1 MRNLNLQ
8 IQTEEPPNI
17 ETPLLLSNQQRQ
29 EEEDSNNNNDINNK
43 NKNEDGDGNANGE
56 SETEESEVEE
66 SLARLE
72 LFLTVLGFNQDSP
85 LSLVVSW
92 SVFAAVGVV
101 APLVALSMCGCSEC
115 LKYEIQNFEMVIVAF
130 QASLAAVSLLCL
142 SHNLRKYGLRR
153 FLFVDR
159 YSGQMHCFHRDYVA
173 QISGSLRL
181 VILWVLPC
189 FLLKTVREIIRISY
203 VQHGSWWLSLAI
215 FSALI
220 ISWTY
225 MSAISLTA
233 CILFHLVCNLQVI
246 HFDDYGKLLQRENDV
261 LVFLEEHIRLRY
273 HLSKISHRFRIYL
286 LLEFLVV
293 TASQVVTLLQVTGYR
308 EILTLINGGDFAVS
322 TLVQV
327 VGIIICLHAATRISH
342 RAQGIVSHASRW
354 HAMLTCT
361 SSDVSQLRSSAS
373 AGSLE
378 AANHLNSI
386 HVDFSESDLE
396 SLDYSGMS
404 MNTQWASYVSSH
416 HKRQAFVMY
425 LQTNPGG
432 ITIFGWTVDRSLVN
446 TIFFLELSLVTFVL
460 GQTLI

>member
-1 MRNLNLQ
+1 MTNLQ
-8 IQTEEPPNI
+8 IQTEEPPQSQ
-17 ETPLLLSNQQRQ
+17 TPLL
-29 EEEDSNNNNDINNK
+29 DGDNNENEN
-43 NKNEDGDGNANGE
+43 NKNEDCNGDGDGDGEGDGENGE
-56 SETEESEVEE
+56 ESQVEN
-66 SLARLE
+66 SLLRLE
-72 LFLTVLGFNQDSP
+72 WFLTALGFNQDS
-85 LSLVVSW
+85 LWSLVLSW
-92 SVFAAVGVV
+92 SVFAAVGVA
-101 APLVALSMCGCSEC
+101 APLVALSMCEC
-115 LKYEIQNFEMVIVAF
+115 PECQRYEIQNFEMVIVAF

-159 YSGQMHCFHRDYVA
+159 YSGEMHCFHRDYVA
-173 QISGSLRL
+173 QISGSMRL
-181 VILWVLPC
+181 LVLWVLPC

-215 FSALI
+215 FLALI

-225 MSAISLTA
+225 MSTISLSA

-246 HFDDYGKLLQRENDV
+246 HFDDYGKLLQRESDV
-261 LVFLEEHIRLRY
+261 LVFMEEHIRLRY
-273 HLSKISHRFRIYL
+273 QLSKISHRFRIYL

-293 TASQVVTLLQVTGYR
+293 TASQVVTLLQVTGYG
-308 EILTLINGGDFAVS
+308 EMLTFINGGDFAVS

-342 RAQGIVSHASRW
+342 RAQGIVSLASRW
-354 HAMLTCT
+354 HAMVTCT
-361 SSDVSQLRSSAS
+361 SSDASQLRSSAS
-373 AGSLE
+373 TGNLE
-378 AANHLNSI
+378 AANHLNTI
-386 HVDFSESDLE
+386 NVDYSESDLE
-396 SLDYSGMS
+396 SMDYAGMS
-404 MNTQWASYVSSH
+404 TNTQWASYMSSH

>member
-1 MRNLNLQ
+1 MTNLQ
-8 IQTEEPPNI
+8 IQTEEPPLSQ
-17 ETPLLLSNQQRQ
+17 TPLLTSNQGVENGDNNENTKQK
-29 EEEDSNNNNDINNK
+29 EDVNS
-43 NKNEDGDGNANGE
+43 DGDGDHDADE
-56 SETEESEVEE
+56 EESLVEE

-72 LFLTVLGFNQDSP
+72 RFLTVLGFNQDSAF
-85 LSLVVSW
+85 SLVASW

-101 APLVALSMCGCSEC
+101 APLVALSMCQCAEC
-115 LKYEIQNFEMVIVAF
+115 ERYEIQSFEMAIVAF
-130 QASLAAVSLLCL
+130 QATLAAASLLCL
-142 SHNLRKYGLRR
+142 SHNLRNYGLRR

-159 YSGQMHCFHRDYVA
+159 FYGQMHCFHRQYVA
-173 QISGSLRL
+173 QISGSMRL
-181 VILWVLPC
+181 LILWVLPC

-215 FSALI
+215 FMALI

-225 MSAISLTA
+225 MSTISLSA

-246 HFDDYGKLLQRENDV
+246 HFDDYGKLLHGASDV

-293 TASQVVTLLQVTGYR
+293 TASQVVTLLQVTRYG
-308 EILTLINGGDFAVS
+308 EKLSFINGGDFAVS

-342 RAQGIVSHASRW
+342 RAQGIVSLASRW

-361 SSDVSQLRSSAS
+361 ASDASLLRSSAS

-378 AANHLNSI
+378 AANHLNAI
-386 HVDFSESDLE
+386 HIDYSESDLE
-396 SLDYSGMS
+396 SMDYAGLST
-404 MNTQWASYVSSH
+404 NAQWASNMSSH
-416 HKRQAFVMY
+416 QKRQAFECRMHSVAKVEEQSVLSTLGLFLNRQHCRC
-425 LQTNPGG
+425 LQSSVRDFYSSCQHTYH
-432 ITIFGWTVDRSLVN
+432 R
-446 TIFFLELSLVTFVL
+446 
-460 GQTLI
+460 